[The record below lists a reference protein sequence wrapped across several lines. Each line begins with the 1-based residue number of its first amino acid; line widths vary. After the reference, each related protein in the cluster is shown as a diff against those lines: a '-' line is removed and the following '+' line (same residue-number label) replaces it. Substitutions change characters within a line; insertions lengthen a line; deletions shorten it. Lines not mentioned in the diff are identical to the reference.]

1 MLYKKGVIRTMR
13 KRILIL
19 ILAGMFCLA
28 GCDQNAENPPEE
40 PGTQDEQK
48 NSKDTEV
55 PEEDGEDEDG
65 QEQESQN
72 NQKTGQDSDEPN
84 EEQKPAESV
93 KIDVYSSNDDATA
106 FQTTEVTIGSVSPEA
121 VLKALADQ
129 GAVSGEVQI
138 NSLNQTTVDGKDS
151 LEIDF
156 NGAFA
161 SYVSSMGTTGE
172 YYVMGSVCNT
182 FLSAYGC
189 EQIKITVDGGI
200 LTTGHSEYTEYMG
213 MFS

>member
-1 MLYKKGVIRTMR
+1 MR

-72 NQKTGQDSDEPN
+72 NQKTGQDSD
-84 EEQKPAESV
+84 SR
-93 KIDVYSSNDDATA
+93 
-106 FQTTEVTIGSVSPEA
+106 VSEDRC
-121 VLKALADQ
+121 L
-129 GAVSGEVQI
+129 
-138 NSLNQTTVDGKDS
+138 
-151 LEIDF
+151 
-156 NGAFA
+156 
-161 SYVSSMGTTGE
+161 
-172 YYVMGSVCNT
+172 
-182 FLSAYGC
+182 
-189 EQIKITVDGGI
+189 
-200 LTTGHSEYTEYMG
+200 
-213 MFS
+213 